1 MSKYQ
6 LISDTDTFDL
16 TTEDIQKLDIE
27 MDGATQQYHLIEN
40 NRSVQIESIQA
51 DADPKTISVQINGN
65 SYQFQI
71 KDQHDLLVDE
81 LGMDTATS
89 KTLSEITA
97 PMPGLIMEI
106 LVKPGDRF
114 EAGDSL
120 FILEAMKMENMIK
133 AEGSGTV
140 KAVLVNQNDPVDKN
154 QVILDLK
161 EL

>member
-40 NRSVQIESIQA
+40 NRSVLIESIQA

-81 LGMDTATS
+81 LGMDTTTS

-106 LVKPGDRF
+106 LVKPGDSF

>member
-1 MSKYQ
+1 MNKYQ
-6 LISDTDTFDL
+6 LTSDTDTFDL

-27 MDGATQQYHLIEN
+27 LDTVNKQYHLIHN
-40 NRSVQIESIQA
+40 KQSVQIESIQSGSS
-51 DADPKTISVQINGN
+51 PKSISVKLNGN
-65 SYQFQI
+65 TYHFQI
-71 KDQHDLLVDE
+71 KDQNDLLVDE
-81 LGMDTATS
+81 LGMDAATS

-106 LVKPGDRF
+106 LVKPGDTF
-114 EAGDSL
+114 EAGDPL

-140 KAVLVNQNDPVDKN
+140 KKILVNQNDPVDKN
-154 QVILDLK
+154 QVILDLE